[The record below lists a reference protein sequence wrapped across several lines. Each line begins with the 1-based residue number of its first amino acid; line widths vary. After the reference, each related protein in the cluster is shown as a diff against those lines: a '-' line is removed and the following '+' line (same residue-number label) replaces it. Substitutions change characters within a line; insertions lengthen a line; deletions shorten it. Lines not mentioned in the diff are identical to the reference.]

1 MDLDSYGGLNGLRDL
16 IVLYGLNILYAVALL
31 VVGWWLASV
40 VDRLVTRALN
50 ATHRVD
56 ATIVGFLSSLAR
68 YTVLVF
74 VGLAVLQRF
83 GIQTTSL
90 IAVLGATSLAVGLAL
105 QGTLSNVA
113 AGVMLLLFRPFKIG
127 DSVEV
132 GGQSGTVK
140 AITLFTTELAAGDN
154 VQVLMP
160 NGRVWGSPI
169 INRSV
174 YGARS
179 FSFALELKP
188 DDDIE
193 GVMEEGLAFLKNDP
207 RVSREPGPSASI
219 AKMAL
224 DRVEIGFSGWASS
237 GDAGGVRG
245 DLIRR
250 LRAIIRTPATSIDA
264 QAAAAPVAAAPRRTR
279 AVKPVAPADQAETGS
294 ALPQPKAGE
303 PFSRP

>member
-1 MDLDSYGGLNGLRDL
+1 MDLDSYRGLNGLGDL
-16 IVLYGLNILYAVALL
+16 IILYGLNMLYALALL
-31 VVGWWLASV
+31 VIGWWLASV

-56 ATIVGFLSSLAR
+56 PTIVGFLSSLAR

-113 AGVMLLLFRPFKIG
+113 AGVMLLLFRPFKVG

-160 NGRVWGSPI
+160 NGRVWGSPMV
-169 INRSV
+169 NRSV

-193 GVMEEGLAFLKNDP
+193 GVMEKGLTFLKNDP
-207 RVSREPGPSASI
+207 RVTKEPGPSASI

-224 DRVEIGFSGWASS
+224 DRVEIGFSGWAAS

-245 DLIRR
+245 DLIKR
-250 LRAIIRTPATSIDA
+250 LREAVRAPATPMEA
-264 QAAAAPVAAAPRRTR
+264 PAALSPRRVRAAKPVAAVDR
-279 AVKPVAPADQAETGS
+279 AEAAS

>member
-1 MDLDSYGGLNGLRDL
+1 MDLDSYGGLNGLGDL
-16 IVLYGLNILYAVALL
+16 IILYGLNVLYAMALL
-31 VVGWWLASV
+31 VIGWWLASV

-56 ATIVGFLSSLAR
+56 PTIVGFLSSLAR

-113 AGVMLLLFRPFKIG
+113 AGVMLLLFRPFKVG

-188 DDDIE
+188 DADIE
-193 GVMEEGLAFLKNDP
+193 GVMEKGLTFLKNDP
-207 RVSREPGPSASI
+207 RVAKEPDPSASI

-224 DRVEIGFSGWASS
+224 DRVEISFSGWAAS

-245 DLIRR
+245 DLIKH
-250 LRAIIRTPATSIDA
+250 LRAVTRAPATPMETPAASS
-264 QAAAAPVAAAPRRTR
+264 PRRTR
-279 AVKPVAPADQAETGS
+279 TAKTVATMDQAEAAS

>member
-1 MDLDSYGGLNGLRDL
+1 MDLDSYGGLNGLGDL

-31 VVGWWLASV
+31 VIGWWLASV

-56 ATIVGFLSSLAR
+56 PTIVGFLSSLAR

-113 AGVMLLLFRPFKIG
+113 AGVMLLLFRPFKVG

-188 DDDIE
+188 DADIE
-193 GVMEEGLAFLKNDP
+193 GVMETGLAFLKNDP
-207 RVSREPGPSASI
+207 RVSKQPGPSASI

-224 DRVEIGFSGWASS
+224 DRVEIGFSGWAAS

-245 DLIRR
+245 DLIKH
-250 LRAIIRTPATSIDA
+250 LRAVTRAPATPMEA
-264 QAAAAPVAAAPRRTR
+264 PAASSPRRTR
-279 AVKPVAPADQAETGS
+279 TAKTVAAMDQAEAAS

>member
-1 MDLDSYGGLNGLRDL
+1 MDLDSYGGLNGLGDL
-16 IVLYGLNILYAVALL
+16 IILYGLNVLYALALL
-31 VVGWWLASV
+31 VIGWWLASV

-56 ATIVGFLSSLAR
+56 PTIVGFLSSLAR

-113 AGVMLLLFRPFKIG
+113 AGVMLLLFRPFKVG

-132 GGQSGTVK
+132 GGQSGTVR

-169 INRSV
+169 VNRSV

-188 DDDIE
+188 DADIE
-193 GVMEEGLAFLKNDP
+193 GVMERGLAFLKNDP
-207 RVSREPGPSASI
+207 RVSKDPGASASI

-245 DLIRR
+245 DLIKR
-250 LRAIIRTPATSIDA
+250 LREIILTPSTPTD
-264 QAAAAPVAAAPRRTR
+264 
-279 AVKPVAPADQAETGS
+279 
-294 ALPQPKAGE
+294 
-303 PFSRP
+303 

>member
-1 MDLDSYGGLNGLRDL
+1 MDLDSYGGLNGLSDF

-31 VVGWWLASV
+31 VIGWWLASV

-56 ATIVGFLSSLAR
+56 PTIVGFLSSLAR

-113 AGVMLLLFRPFKIG
+113 AGVMLLLFRPFKVG

-188 DDDIE
+188 DGDIE
-193 GVMEEGLAFLKNDP
+193 GVMEKGLAFLKNDP

-224 DRVEIGFSGWASS
+224 DRVEIGFSGWAAS

-245 DLIRR
+245 DLIKH
-250 LRAIIRTPATSIDA
+250 LRAVTRAPATPMETPAASS
-264 QAAAAPVAAAPRRTR
+264 PRRTR
-279 AVKPVAPADQAETGS
+279 TAKTVPAMDQAEAAS

>member
-1 MDLDSYGGLNGLRDL
+1 MDLDSYRGLNGLGDL
-16 IVLYGLNILYAVALL
+16 IILYGLNMLYALALL
-31 VVGWWLASV
+31 VIGWWLASV

-56 ATIVGFLSSLAR
+56 PTIVGFLSSLAR

-113 AGVMLLLFRPFKIG
+113 AGVMLLLFRPFKVG

-160 NGRVWGSPI
+160 NGRVWGSPMV
-169 INRSV
+169 NRSV

-193 GVMEEGLAFLKNDP
+193 GVMEKGLTFLKNDP
-207 RVSREPGPSASI
+207 RVTKEPGPSASI

-224 DRVEIGFSGWASS
+224 DRVEIGFSGWAAS

-245 DLIRR
+245 DLIKR
-250 LRAIIRTPATSIDA
+250 LREAVRAPATPMEA
-264 QAAAAPVAAAPRRTR
+264 PAASSPRRVRAAKPVAAVDR
-279 AVKPVAPADQAETGS
+279 AEAAS

>member
-1 MDLDSYGGLNGLRDL
+1 MMDLDSYGGLNGLGDL

-31 VVGWWLASV
+31 VIGWWLASV

-56 ATIVGFLSSLAR
+56 PTIIGFLSSLAR

-113 AGVMLLLFRPFKIG
+113 AGVMLLLFRPFKVG

-188 DDDIE
+188 DSDIE
-193 GVMEEGLAFLKNDP
+193 GVMEKGLAFLKNDP
-207 RVSREPGPSASI
+207 RVSKEPGPSASI

-224 DRVEIGFSGWASS
+224 DRVEIGFSGWAAS

-245 DLIRR
+245 DLIKH
-250 LRAIIRTPATSIDA
+250 LRGITR
-264 QAAAAPVAAAPRRTR
+264 APVAPMEAPAASSPRRVR
-279 AVKPVAPADQAETGS
+279 AAKPADQAEAAS

>member
-1 MDLDSYGGLNGLRDL
+1 MDLDSYGGLNGLGDL

-31 VVGWWLASV
+31 VIGWWLASV

-56 ATIVGFLSSLAR
+56 PTIVGFLSSLAR

-113 AGVMLLLFRPFKIG
+113 AGVMLLLFRPFKVG

-188 DDDIE
+188 DGDIE
-193 GVMEEGLAFLKNDP
+193 GVMEKGLAFLKNDP

-224 DRVEIGFSGWASS
+224 DRVEIGFSGWAAS

-245 DLIRR
+245 DLIKH
-250 LRAIIRTPATSIDA
+250 LRAVTRAPATPMETPAASS
-264 QAAAAPVAAAPRRTR
+264 PRRTR
-279 AVKPVAPADQAETGS
+279 TAKTVAAMDQAEAAS

>member
-1 MDLDSYGGLNGLRDL
+1 MNLDTFGDLDGLGDL
-16 IVLYGLNILYAVALL
+16 LVLYGLNVIYALALL
-31 VVGWWLASV
+31 LIGWWLASV
-40 VDRLVTRALN
+40 AERLVERAFAATR
-50 ATHRVD
+50 RVD
-56 ATIVGFLSSLAR
+56 PTIVGFLSSVAR

-113 AGVMLLLFRPFKIG
+113 AGVMLLLFRPFKVG

-169 INRSV
+169 VNRSV
-174 YGARS
+174 SGARS

-188 DDDIE
+188 DADIE
-193 GVMEEGLAFLKNDP
+193 GVMEKGLAFLRADP
-207 RVSREPGPSASI
+207 RVSQQPGPSASI

-224 DRVEIGFSGWASS
+224 DRVEIGFSGWAAA

-250 LRAIIRTPATSIDA
+250 LRDILRAP
-264 QAAAAPVAAAPRRTR
+264 AAAAPRKARPSAKESR
-279 AVKPVAPADQAETGS
+279 ATESRPTESQATAELAEAGS
-294 ALPQPKAGE
+294 ALPRPKAGE

>member
-1 MDLDSYGGLNGLRDL
+1 MDLDSYGGLNGLGDL
-16 IVLYGLNILYAVALL
+16 IVLYGLNILYALALL
-31 VVGWWLASV
+31 VIGWWLASV

-56 ATIVGFLSSLAR
+56 PTIVGFLSSLAR

-113 AGVMLLLFRPFKIG
+113 AGVMLLLFRPFKVG

-188 DDDIE
+188 DGDIE
-193 GVMEEGLAFLKNDP
+193 GVMEKGLAFLKNDP

-224 DRVEIGFSGWASS
+224 DRVEIGFSGWAAS

-245 DLIRR
+245 DLIKH
-250 LRAIIRTPATSIDA
+250 LRAVTRAPATPMETPAASS
-264 QAAAAPVAAAPRRTR
+264 PRRTR
-279 AVKPVAPADQAETGS
+279 TAKTVAAMDQAEAAS

>member
-1 MDLDSYGGLNGLRDL
+1 MDLDSYGGLNGLGDL
-16 IVLYGLNILYAVALL
+16 VVLYGLNILYAVALL
-31 VVGWWLASV
+31 VIGWWLASV

-56 ATIVGFLSSLAR
+56 PTIVGFLSSLAR

-113 AGVMLLLFRPFKIG
+113 AGVMLLLFRPFKVG

-140 AITLFTTELAAGDN
+140 AITLFTTELAASDN

-188 DDDIE
+188 DADIE
-193 GVMEEGLAFLKNDP
+193 GVMETGLAFLRSDP

-224 DRVEIGFSGWASS
+224 DRVEIGFSGWAAS

-245 DLIRR
+245 DLIKH
-250 LRAIIRTPATSIDA
+250 LRAVTRAPATPMETPAASS
-264 QAAAAPVAAAPRRTR
+264 PRRTR
-279 AVKPVAPADQAETGS
+279 TAKTVAAMDQAEAAS

>member
-1 MDLDSYGGLNGLRDL
+1 MDLDSYGGLNGLGDL

-31 VVGWWLASV
+31 VIGWWLASV

-56 ATIVGFLSSLAR
+56 PTIVGFLSSLAR

-113 AGVMLLLFRPFKIG
+113 AGVMLLLFRPFKVG

-188 DDDIE
+188 DADIE
-193 GVMEEGLAFLKNDP
+193 GVMEKGLAFLKNDP

-224 DRVEIGFSGWASS
+224 DRVEIGFSGWAAS

-245 DLIRR
+245 DLIKH
-250 LRAIIRTPATSIDA
+250 LREITRAPATPMEA
-264 QAAAAPVAAAPRRTR
+264 PAASVPRRTR
-279 AVKPVAPADQAETGS
+279 TAKSVAAMDQAEAAS